1 VPNILVAWSQDD
13 ADTRWESQVRH
24 QLGEMALGV
33 LDVDRAE
40 EVVVLWCRPASPYV
54 PTVGLPDRRVTDG
67 IERQQPGA
75 AAQADADHRSP
86 AWKKRLDPE
95 TPAHSAL
102 RPRHHAASSHACGA
116 PRRMRRSESKAQRV
130 RNAADEGVPRS
141 RTMPQDPGV
150 TEWWTSRRFSLTNP
164 RDDGS
169 TDLPRLL
176 RRMADEVERRDLD
189 PMDILDLTVSQEMTA
204 DGPWWSATIY
214 WSPDDDEPG
223 HSRP

>member
-1 VPNILVAWSQDD
+1 
-13 ADTRWESQVRH
+13 
-24 QLGEMALGV
+24 
-33 LDVDRAE
+33 
-40 EVVVLWCRPASPYV
+40 
-54 PTVGLPDRRVTDG
+54 
-67 IERQQPGA
+67 
-75 AAQADADHRSP
+75 
-86 AWKKRLDPE
+86 
-95 TPAHSAL
+95 
-102 RPRHHAASSHACGA
+102 
-116 PRRMRRSESKAQRV
+116 
-130 RNAADEGVPRS
+130 
-141 RTMPQDPGV
+141 MPQDPGV